1 MSNKQNL
8 RANGLLVCSLSSAVG
23 DGGETML
30 IEMLIEHHNDTKKQD
45 INIFTQ
51 GHTLKWV
58 GECKCMFTCVCV
70 IMRLHFIENKT
81 HKSMAIFRTLL
92 YCEIS

>member
-23 DGGETML
+23 GGGETLL

-45 INIFTQ
+45 INIITQ
-51 GHTLKWV
+51 GHTLNWV
-58 GECKCMFTCVCV
+58 GECKSTFIWCMCVCDY
-70 IMRLHFIENKT
+70 
-81 HKSMAIFRTLL
+81 AITFH
-92 YCEIS
+92 